1 MEGAT
6 IRCTRC
12 GCQIRL
18 KPKAKTRK
26 YCGTCRKEIQ
36 NNFKNK
42 VKSARQDRAA
52 NLSVE
57 AIEEIN

>member
-1 MEGAT
+1 
-6 IRCTRC
+6 
-12 GCQIRL
+12 L